1 MALKSNYSDQ
11 FGTSSLPALD
21 ALVYDEFDKQPDY
34 TPELF
39 RVYNTNRWGE
49 QTTTVAGI
57 KASPSKSEGASVAF
71 DDPIQGYD
79 KTYIPVTYAIAVSF
93 SEELR
98 EDDRLNMVEDTY
110 RSLGLSMYQTKMIQC
125 FGVFNDS
132 FTTNGPDG
140 TTLCSTSHTLIGGG
154 SYANR
159 PSTDIALSVAGMR
172 EMEVSLMKQ
181 VNHRNINI
189 VCIPETIL
197 VPPDI
202 MQTAKELIDSPDRP
216 DTAHRAINSF
226 HGRYKLIVSPF
237 LTSTSAWWA
246 LANKQTHQLRFYNR
260 VNPTVN
266 SWVDDKTGDTNTRIR
281 CRFDV
286 GYSDFIGVWG
296 TNPS

>member
-1 MALKSNYSDQ
+1 MAIKSNFGDQ
-11 FGTSSLPALD
+11 FGTSALPVLD
-21 ALVYDEFDKQPDY
+21 ALVYDEYERQPDY
-34 TPELF
+34 TSELF
-39 RVYNTNRWGE
+39 RIYKTNRWGE

-79 KTYIPVTYAIAVSF
+79 KTFTPVTYAIAVSF

-98 EDDRLNMVEDTY
+98 EDDRLSMVEDTY
-110 RSLGLSMYQTKMIQC
+110 RSLGLSMYQTKMVQC
-125 FGVFNDS
+125 FGVFNDAFS
-132 FTTNGPDG
+132 VSGPDG
-140 TTLCSTSHTLIGGG
+140 ATLASTSHTLIGGVT
-154 SYANR
+154 YANR
-159 PSTDIALSVAGMR
+159 PAADIAISVAGMR
-172 EMEVSLMKQ
+172 SMEVSMMKQ

-189 VCIPETIL
+189 VCMPEKIL

-216 DTAHRAINSF
+216 DTQNRSTNTF
-226 HGRYKLIVSPF
+226 YGRYKLLVSPF
-237 LTSTSAWWA
+237 LTSTAAWFGIA
-246 LANKQTHQLRFYNR
+246 DKNTHQLRFYDR
-260 VNPTVN
+260 VSPTVN

-296 TNPS
+296 TSP